1 MLALQ
6 LALRP
11 PYWPLQLQLQGP
23 LPLTLLGVP
32 LTHRLAWGAT
42 VRVWPW
48 LLPQAP
54 SMGSG
59 PGGGV
64 AVAEEEVVVGQRQC

>member
-42 VRVWPW
+42 VRV
-48 LLPQAP
+48 
-54 SMGSG
+54 
-59 PGGGV
+59 
-64 AVAEEEVVVGQRQC
+64 